1 MILDI
6 ILLLPI
12 VYGLI
17 RGIFRGL
24 VGELTAIIAVIAGVV
39 CAKFFAPDLAVK
51 LTQIFAWGK
60 QVCELLS
67 YVLIF
72 FVVTICLHLLG
83 RLIARLLQAIAL
95 GWLNRLVG
103 GVFGGLKWALV
114 VSVLLN
120 CFNLLDSYIHILKPE
135 VKNASIAYKPLE
147 KLASVTWDAFQD
159 IQPK

>member
-24 VGELTAIIAVIAGVV
+24 VGELTAIVAVIAGVV
-39 CAKFFAPDLAVK
+39 CAKIYAPTLAIK
-51 LTQIFAWGK
+51 LIEVLTWGQ
-60 QVCELLS
+60 QVCELIS

-83 RLIARLLQAIAL
+83 KLIARLLRAISL
-95 GWLNRLVG
+95 GWLNYLAG
-103 GVFGGLKWALV
+103 CIFGGLKWALI

-120 CFNLLDSYIHILKPE
+120 CANLLDSYVHIIKPE
-135 VKNASIAYKPLE
+135 VKKSSIAYQPLE
-147 KLASVTWDAFQD
+147 KLASVTWNT
-159 IQPK
+159 IQEIQAK